1 MSLLNPFAFAR
12 LVGRAYNKLNG
23 PAPLDEYPDYDAY
36 WKNRARDGRTSNV
49 LHRHELIAK
58 LLPEASSVLDVG
70 CGDGTFGQ
78 HLASVR
84 PDCSYHG
91 LDVSSASVE
100 LARAKGL
107 AATVIDPDKK
117 LQEQVGRRFD
127 VVTIMEVLEHVHDA
141 EALFRSLQ
149 SVGAHTII
157 VTVPNVGFWAHRLRL
172 ALFGR
177 FPVTTIIFH
186 MKEHIRFWTYKDFA
200 QWVALFGM
208 RIEGFYGQKGTGSR
222 LNDAFATRL
231 PSLFASQV
239 IYVLRPQ
246 AGDTANGRQE

>member
-1 MSLLNPFAFAR
+1 MSLFNPLALAR

-23 PAPLDEYPDYDAY
+23 PAPLDEYPDYDTY
-36 WKNRARDGRTSNV
+36 WKNRVREGRTSKV
-49 LHRHELIAK
+49 LDRHELIAK
-58 LLPEASSVLDVG
+58 LLPEAASVLDVG

-84 PDCSYHG
+84 PDCTFYG

-100 LARAKGL
+100 LARSKGL
-107 AATVIDPDKK
+107 AAAVLDPCKT
-117 LQEQVGRRFD
+117 LREQVDRQFD

-149 SVGAHTII
+149 SLGTRSIVVTI
-157 VTVPNVGFWAHRLRL
+157 PNVGFWGHRMRL

-208 RIEGFYGQKGTGSR
+208 RIEAFHGQKGTGSR
-222 LNDAFATRL
+222 LNDVFATRF
-231 PSLFASQV
+231 PALFASQV
-239 IYVLRPQ
+239 IYVLRPCDDK
-246 AGDTANGRQE
+246 ASGRPAE